1 MRFVLSTVLVSLALA
16 CAPANGQPAPAAG
29 RAGPPASLRAEDQAI
44 LHLLDYVGVDY
55 GGAVADGKVKS
66 EEEFKEM
73 KEFSERAA
81 AQIRALPDN
90 PRRAALVAD
99 AEKLAQHV
107 AARSAAGD
115 VTAAAAKLRWDLI
128 AAYGMQVA
136 PRKAPDLVRAAFLY
150 TTNCVSCHGATG
162 HGDGPAGKGLTPP
175 PADFHNADRMA
186 RRSAFGLYNTISLGV
201 PDTSMTPFASLSED
215 DRWALAFFVANLGT
229 PADRV
234 KEGETTWK
242 ASRAGDALRTALP
255 DLGNLAT
262 LSTEE
267 ITTRFGA
274 DAARAQDYLRA
285 HPEALAVERIS
296 PIAFARQ
303 RMGEALAAWEKTDY
317 AAAQRLAVSA
327 YLEGFELAESSL
339 DNVDG
344 ELRLRIEHAMLDLRS
359 ALGAPGDASAMRAQA
374 KRVDGL
380 LSEADDKLKGGGLS
394 ATGAFA
400 SSLIILLRE
409 GLEAILLLAAIIAF
423 ASKTGRRDALPW
435 VHAGWIAAFILGG
448 LTWVIATWFI
458 GISGAN
464 REMTEG
470 LTALVA
476 AVMLLYVGYW
486 LHGRSQAQAWSRFLK
501 DKVDSAL
508 ERKTLWA
515 MASVSFLAVYREL
528 FEVILFYEALWTQ
541 AGETGQAAVGGGVL
555 AAIVVLALT
564 AWGIFKY
571 SVRLP
576 LGPFFSVMSAL
587 LALMAVVFTGQG
599 VAALQE
605 AGVIGI
611 ARVPFVTIG
620 MLGVHPT
627 LQSLGAQVL
636 MLALVLLSFWA
647 TRRHNAEHHKMPAKA
662 QDKS

>member
-1 MRFVLSTVLVSLALA
+1 MRILVATLGLALA
-16 CAPANGQPAPAAG
+16 GLATPVIPAAPAAAATAVPG
-29 RAGPPASLRAEDQAI
+29 ALRAEDQAI

-55 GGAVADGKVKS
+55 GGAVEDGKVKS
-66 EEEFKEM
+66 AEEFKEM
-73 KEFSERAA
+73 TEFSARAA
-81 AQIRALPDN
+81 SQIRALPDN

-99 AEKLAQHV
+99 AEALAKRVAGKV
-107 AARSAAGD
+107 AAAD
-115 VTAAAAKLRWDLI
+115 VAAAATKLRWDLI

-150 TTNCVSCHGATG
+150 TANCVSCHGATG
-162 HGDGPAGKGLTPP
+162 HGDGAAAKGLTPA
-175 PADFHNADRMA
+175 PADFHNAERMSK
-186 RRSAFGLYNTISLGV
+186 RSAFGLYNTISLGV
-201 PDTSMTPFASLSED
+201 ADTSMTPFASLPED
-215 DRWALAFFVANLGT
+215 NRWALAFYVANLGT
-229 PADRV
+229 PAERV
-234 KEGETTWK
+234 KQGEALWK
-242 ASRAGDALRTALP
+242 ASKAGDALRTAFA

-262 LSTEE
+262 LSADE
-267 ITTRFGA
+267 ITARFGA
-274 DAARAQDYLRA
+274 DAARVQSYLLA
-285 HPEALAVERIS
+285 HPEALALEHPS

-303 RMGEALAAWEKTDY
+303 RTAEALAAWEKGDRME
-317 AAAQRLAVSA
+317 AQRLAVSA

-344 ELRLRIEHAMLDLRS
+344 DLRMRIEHAMLDLRT
-359 ALGAPGDASAMRAQA
+359 ALAGAGDAGALREQV

-380 LSEADDKLKGGGLS
+380 LSEADDKLKGEGLS
-394 ATGAFA
+394 ATGAFV

-423 ASKTGRRDALPW
+423 VSKTGRRDALPW
-435 VHAGWIAAFILGG
+435 VHAGWIAAFVLGV
-448 LTWVIATWFI
+448 LTWVVATWFI

-470 LTALVA
+470 ITALVA

-555 AAIVVLALT
+555 AAIAVLAIT

-576 LGPFFSVMSAL
+576 LGPFFKVMSAL

-605 AGVIGI
+605 AGVIAI

-627 LQSLGAQVL
+627 LQTLGAQAL
-636 MLALVLLSFWA
+636 MLALVLISFWLTGLHDDGHA
-647 TRRHNAEHHKMPAKA
+647 AGTAKR
-662 QDKS
+662 S